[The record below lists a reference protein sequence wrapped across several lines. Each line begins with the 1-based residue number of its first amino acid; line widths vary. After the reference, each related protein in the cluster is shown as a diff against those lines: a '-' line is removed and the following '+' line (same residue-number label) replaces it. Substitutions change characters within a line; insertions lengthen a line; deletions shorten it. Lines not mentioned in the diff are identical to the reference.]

1 MNILDIG
8 IIIFIIFGAVLG
20 LKRGFTKELVEAIG
34 FIVVIVLAYFLKNPL
49 SVLMYEFL
57 PFFSFG
63 LLKNVEIFNI
73 LIYEV
78 IAFLVCFAVLS
89 AVLRVLLLATSIF
102 EKILNT
108 TIILGIPSKIAGA
121 IVGLIHHFII
131 SFVILYILSIFCFD
145 VDFVNESELKNKIL
159 NNTPVLSNI
168 ANRSVNIVNEFV
180 VLKNQYTDNTISESE
195 FNYQAIELF
204 LKYDIITPEALEKL
218 IEKGK
223 IDEFDNYGDLIRT
236 YKEDSNGNQE

>member
-8 IIIFIIFGAVLG
+8 IIIFIIFGGILG
-20 LKRGFTKELVEAIG
+20 LKRGFTRELVEAIG

-49 SVLMYEFL
+49 SVLMYEYL
-57 PFFSFG
+57 PFFNFG

-73 LIYEV
+73 LIYEG
-78 IAFLVCFAVLS
+78 IAFIICILVLS
-89 AVLRVLLLATSIF
+89 ALLKVVLLATSVF

-121 IVGLIHHFII
+121 IIGLLHHFIVA
-131 SFVILYILSIFCFD
+131 FAILYVLAIFCFD

-159 NNTPVLSNI
+159 NNTPLLSNI
-168 ANRSVNIVNEFV
+168 ADKGMNIINEFL
-180 VLKNQYTDNTISESE
+180 VLKDQYTDSSINEDE

-204 LKYDIITPEALEKL
+204 LKYDIITPESLERL

-223 IDEFDNYGDLIRT
+223 ISEFDNYSDLINT
-236 YKEDSNGNQE
+236 YKEDQNGN

>member
-1 MNILDIG
+1 MNVLDIG
-8 IIIFIIFGAVLG
+8 IIIFIIFGGILG
-20 LKRGFTKELVEAIG
+20 LKRGFTKELVEAVG
-34 FIVVIVLAYFLKNPL
+34 FIVVIIIAYFLKNPL
-49 SVLMYEFL
+49 SVLMYEYL
-57 PFFSFG
+57 PFFNFG

-73 LIYEV
+73 LIYEML
-78 IAFLVCFAVLS
+78 AFIICIVVLS
-89 AVLRVLLLATSIF
+89 VILRVILLATSVF

-121 IVGLIHHFII
+121 FVGLIHHFIVVFI
-131 SFVILYILSIFCFD
+131 ILYILSIFCFD
-145 VDFVNESELKNKIL
+145 IDFVNESELKNKIL
-159 NNTPVLSNI
+159 NNTPILSDI
-168 ANRSVNIVNEFV
+168 ADKGVEVVNEFL
-180 VLKNQYTDNTISESE
+180 VLKDQYTDKTISESE
-195 FNYQAIELF
+195 FNYRAIELF

>member
-8 IIIFIIFGAVLG
+8 IIIFIIFGGILG

-49 SVLMYEFL
+49 SVLMYEYL
-57 PFFSFG
+57 PFFKFG

-78 IAFLVCFAVLS
+78 IAFLICIIILS
-89 AVLRVLLLATSIF
+89 AILKVILLATSVF

-121 IVGLIHHFII
+121 FVGLIHHFIV

-145 VDFVNESELKNKIL
+145 VDFVNESKLKDKIL
-159 NNTPVLSNI
+159 NNTPLMSNI
-168 ANRSVNIVNEFV
+168 ADKGVEVVNEFLI
-180 VLKNQYTDNTISESE
+180 LKDQYTDKTISESE
-195 FNYQAIELF
+195 FNYKAIELF

-223 IDEFDNYGDLIRT
+223 ISEFDNYDDLIRT
-236 YKEDSNGNQE
+236 YKED

>member
-8 IIIFIIFGAVLG
+8 IIIFIIFGGILG

-49 SVLMYEFL
+49 SVLMYEYL
-57 PFFSFG
+57 PFFKFG

-78 IAFLVCFAVLS
+78 IAFLICIIILS
-89 AVLRVLLLATSIF
+89 AILKVILLATSIF

-121 IVGLIHHFII
+121 FVGLIHHFIV

-145 VDFVNESELKNKIL
+145 VDFVNESKLKDKIL
-159 NNTPVLSNI
+159 NNTPLMSNI
-168 ANRSVNIVNEFV
+168 ADKGVEVVNEFLI
-180 VLKNQYTDNTISESE
+180 LKDQYTDKTISESE
-195 FNYQAIELF
+195 FNYKAIELF

-223 IDEFDNYGDLIRT
+223 ISEFDNYDDLIRT
-236 YKEDSNGNQE
+236 YKED

>member
-8 IIIFIIFGAVLG
+8 IIIFIIFGGILG
-20 LKRGFTKELVEAIG
+20 LKRGFTRELVEAIG

-49 SVLMYEFL
+49 SVLMYEYL
-57 PFFSFG
+57 PFFNFG

-73 LIYEV
+73 LIYEG
-78 IAFLVCFAVLS
+78 IAFIICILVLS
-89 AVLRVLLLATSIF
+89 ALLKVVLLATSVF

-121 IVGLIHHFII
+121 IIGLLHHFIVA
-131 SFVILYILSIFCFD
+131 FAILYVLAIFCFD

-159 NNTPVLSNI
+159 NNTPLLSNI
-168 ANRSVNIVNEFV
+168 ADKGMNIINEFL
-180 VLKNQYTDNTISESE
+180 VLKDQYTDSSISEDE

-204 LKYDIITPEALEKL
+204 LKYDIITPESLERL

-223 IDEFDNYGDLIRT
+223 ISEFDNYSDLINT
-236 YKEDSNGNQE
+236 YKEDQNGN

>member
-8 IIIFIIFGAVLG
+8 IIIFIIFGGILG
-20 LKRGFTKELVEAIG
+20 LKRGFTKELVEALG
-34 FIVVIVLAYFLKNPL
+34 FIVVIILAYFLKNPL
-49 SVLMYEFL
+49 SVLMYEYL
-57 PFFSFG
+57 PFFDFG

-73 LIYEV
+73 LIYEM
-78 IAFLVCFAVLS
+78 IAFIICIVILS
-89 AVLRVLLLATSIF
+89 VILKVVLLASSIF

-121 IVGLIHHFII
+121 FVGLIYHFII

-159 NNTPVLSNI
+159 NNTPILSNI
-168 ANRSVNIVNEFV
+168 ANKGVSIIDEFL
-180 VLKNQYTDNTISESE
+180 VLKDQYTDKTISEDE
-195 FNYQAIELF
+195 FNYKAIELF
-204 LKYDIITPEALEKL
+204 LKYDIITPESLEKL

-223 IDEFDNYGDLIRT
+223 ISEFDNYGDLIRT
-236 YKEDSNGNQE
+236 YKEDTNGN

>member
-8 IIIFIIFGAVLG
+8 IIIFIIFGGILG
-20 LKRGFTKELVEAIG
+20 LKRGVTKELVEAIG

-49 SVLMYEFL
+49 SVLMYEYL
-57 PFFSFG
+57 PFFKFG

-78 IAFLVCFAVLS
+78 IAFLICIIILS
-89 AVLRVLLLATSIF
+89 AILKVILLATSVF

-121 IVGLIHHFII
+121 FVGLIHHFIV

-145 VDFVNESELKNKIL
+145 VDFVNESKLKDKIL
-159 NNTPVLSNI
+159 NNTPLMSNI
-168 ANRSVNIVNEFV
+168 ADKGVEVVNEFLI
-180 VLKNQYTDNTISESE
+180 LKDQYTDKTISESE
-195 FNYQAIELF
+195 FNYKAIELF

-223 IDEFDNYGDLIRT
+223 ISEFDNYDDLIRT
-236 YKEDSNGNQE
+236 YKED

>member
-8 IIIFIIFGAVLG
+8 IIIFIIFGGILG
-20 LKRGFTKELVEAIG
+20 LKRGFTRELIEAIG

-49 SVLMYEFL
+49 SVLMYEYL
-57 PFFSFG
+57 PFFNFG

-73 LIYEV
+73 LIYEG
-78 IAFLVCFAVLS
+78 IAFIICILVLS
-89 AVLRVLLLATSIF
+89 ALLKVVLLATSVF

-121 IVGLIHHFII
+121 IIGLLHHFIVA
-131 SFVILYILSIFCFD
+131 FAILYVLAIFCFD

-159 NNTPVLSNI
+159 NNTPLLSNI
-168 ANRSVNIVNEFV
+168 ADKGMNIINEFL
-180 VLKNQYTDNTISESE
+180 VLKDQYTDSSISEDE

-204 LKYDIITPEALEKL
+204 LKYDIITPESLERL

-223 IDEFDNYGDLIRT
+223 ISEFDNYSDLINT
-236 YKEDSNGNQE
+236 YKEDQNGN

>member
-8 IIIFIIFGAVLG
+8 IIIFILFGAVLG

-78 IAFLVCFAVLS
+78 IAFLICLCA
-89 AVLRVLLLATSIF
+89 LLD
-102 EKILNT
+102 
-108 TIILGIPSKIAGA
+108 P
-121 IVGLIHHFII
+121 
-131 SFVILYILSIFCFD
+131 
-145 VDFVNESELKNKIL
+145 
-159 NNTPVLSNI
+159 NNTPSGTIHAHLPPIFNILINKAKKSSSVFLVLATFNKFADTESASNDPLNGGLASI
-168 ANRSVNIVNEFV
+168 NEYLPVSIF
-180 VLKNQYTDNTISESE
+180 
-195 FNYQAIELF
+195 
-204 LKYDIITPEALEKL
+204 
-218 IEKGK
+218 
-223 IDEFDNYGDLIRT
+223 
-236 YKEDSNGNQE
+236 

>member
-8 IIIFIIFGAVLG
+8 IIIFILFGAVLG

-78 IAFLVCFAVLS
+78 IAFLICFAVLS
-89 AVLRVLLLATSIF
+89 AVLRLLLLATSIF

-168 ANRSVNIVNEFV
+168 ADRSVNIVNEFI

-223 IDEFDNYGDLIRT
+223 IDEFDNYSDLINT

>member
-8 IIIFIIFGAVLG
+8 IIIFIIFGGILG
-20 LKRGFTKELVEAIG
+20 LKRGFTRELVEAIG

-49 SVLMYEFL
+49 SVLMYEYL
-57 PFFSFG
+57 PFFNFG

-73 LIYEV
+73 LIYEG
-78 IAFLVCFAVLS
+78 IAFIICILVLS
-89 AVLRVLLLATSIF
+89 ALLKVVLLATSVF

-121 IVGLIHHFII
+121 IIGLLHHFIVA
-131 SFVILYILSIFCFD
+131 FAILYVLAIFCFD

-159 NNTPVLSNI
+159 NNTPLLSNI
-168 ANRSVNIVNEFV
+168 ADKGMNIINEFLI
-180 VLKNQYTDNTISESE
+180 LKDQYTDSSISEDE

-204 LKYDIITPEALEKL
+204 LKYDIITPESLERL

-223 IDEFDNYGDLIRT
+223 ISEFDNYSDLINT
-236 YKEDSNGNQE
+236 YKEDQNGN